1 MESDS
6 GYHEKMDAL
15 DLIMNALKDHEKQLD
30 EISHRL
36 EQVFK
41 KVKPGKPSTIEVA
54 EEAQRIEATPRNR
67 TPQLIFNKW
76 SEFKDTCQDAKMI
89 AFDLEG
95 NHFNVYAQ
103 VDEGVFKY
111 QETLPHTTFKVVEK
125 PSGFSIDKD
134 ALKHID
140 SLQFLIEGRLK
151 FGFNLS
157 IKSTRIRLTER
168 EHRFELRY
176 EFKPDEV
183 KVFLSRELGI
193 TKKKIVEGKITY

>member
-36 EQVFK
+36 EQAFK

-54 EEAQRIEATPRNR
+54 EETQRIEATPRNR

-76 SEFKDTCQDAKMI
+76 SEFKDTCQEAKMI

-95 NHFNVYAQ
+95 NRFQIYAMM
-103 VDEGVFKY
+103 DEGVFTY
-111 QETLPHTTFKVVEK
+111 DETLPHTTFKVVEE
-125 PSGFSIDKD
+125 PSRFTIDKD
-134 ALKHID
+134 TLTHVDAI
-140 SLQFLIEGRLK
+140 QFLIEGKLK
-151 FGFNLS
+151 CGLTLG
-157 IKSTRIRLTER
+157 IKSSITLLKER
-168 EHRFELRY
+168 EY
-176 EFKPDEV
+176 IFKLKYDLEPDEV
-183 KVFLSRELGI
+183 KVFLSRELGVL
-193 TKKKIVEGKITY
+193 KDKIFEGKVTN

>member
-36 EQVFK
+36 EQAFK

-54 EEAQRIEATPRNR
+54 EETQRIEATPRNR

-76 SEFKDTCQDAKMI
+76 SEFKDTCQEAKMI

-95 NHFNVYAQ
+95 NRFQIYAMM
-103 VDEGVFKY
+103 DEGVFTY
-111 QETLPHTTFKVVEK
+111 DETLPHTTFKVVEE
-125 PSGFSIDKD
+125 PSRFTIDKD
-134 ALKHID
+134 TLTHVDAIQLTLLK
-140 SLQFLIEGRLK
+140 
-151 FGFNLS
+151 
-157 IKSTRIRLTER
+157 ER
-168 EHRFELRY
+168 EY
-176 EFKPDEV
+176 IFKLKYDLEPDEV
-183 KVFLSRELGI
+183 KVFLSRELGVL
-193 TKKKIVEGKITY
+193 KDKIFEGKVTN